1 MEACLRVHTDYSTG
15 LVLLVEKEEVRDP
28 RRSLHEEAGYS
39 TYIKF
44 A

>member
-1 MEACLRVHTDYSTG
+1 MHTDYSTG
-15 LVLLVEKEEVRDP
+15 LVLLIEGEEVRDL
-28 RRSLHEEAGYS
+28 RRSLYGEAGYS